1 MEQVMEK
8 IEIKN
13 FITINI
19 LELNKEEYVYFV
31 YDFNEKYFYLSGTSE
46 LCTYQQS
53 DVYTDLHFMRATQIY
68 KKDLDKLEKNVYELH
83 RQLTFKIDRVDYGQE
98 YYYITSKFEV
108 DSMIEY
114 NERLDDYYYNSFNY
128 FLSEEEAEHY
138 IKKIQQY
145 LIKLR
150 KEEYWNE

>member
-19 LELNKEEYVYFV
+19 LELNKEECVYFV
-31 YDFNEKYFYLSGTSE
+31 DDFNEKYFYLSGTSE
-46 LCTYQQS
+46 LCAYQQP
-53 DVYTDLHFMRATQIY
+53 DVYTDLYFMKAIQIY
-68 KKDLDKLEKNVYELH
+68 KKDLDKLEKNVYDLH
-83 RQLTFKIDRVDYGQE
+83 KQLTFTIDRVDYGQE

-108 DSMIEY
+108 ASMIEY

-128 FLSEEEAEHY
+128 FLSKEESEHY
-138 IKKIQQY
+138 AKKNTTIF
-145 LIKLR
+145 
-150 KEEYWNE
+150 N